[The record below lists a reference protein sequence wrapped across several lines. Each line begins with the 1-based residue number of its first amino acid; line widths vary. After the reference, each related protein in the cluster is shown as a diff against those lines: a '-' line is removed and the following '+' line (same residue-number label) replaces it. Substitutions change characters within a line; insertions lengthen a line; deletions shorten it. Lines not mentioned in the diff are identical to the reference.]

1 MQNNV
6 MFPPQANNAP
16 VNPLSM
22 FMRQP
27 KVYISLPSKGQYW
40 APGSIQLPEDGKL
53 PVYSMTAKDELML
66 NVPDALMNGQAVVD
80 VIQNCIPNIKNAWM
94 TPNIDMDVILIAL
107 RIASYGEMMSSPINI
122 SEDIEYEYKVDLR
135 TVIDNLMRSISWNP
149 IIPISDDMTVYV
161 KPLTY
166 RQATNAALQTFE
178 TQKIIQLTNNDKLDE
193 DTKVTMFK
201 DSFRKLTD
209 ATIGVI
215 ADSIFK
221 IDTSQGSTDN
231 PQFIKDFVAN
241 ADKDIFNKIQTHL
254 ESLKEQNTV
263 KPVVVTVTDEMREKG
278 INGDTIE
285 IPLVFDASNFF
296 V

>member
-1 MQNNV
+1 

>member
-1 MQNNV
+1 
-6 MFPPQANNAP
+6 
-16 VNPLSM
+16 
-22 FMRQP
+22 
-27 KVYISLPSKGQYW
+27 VYISLPSKGQYW